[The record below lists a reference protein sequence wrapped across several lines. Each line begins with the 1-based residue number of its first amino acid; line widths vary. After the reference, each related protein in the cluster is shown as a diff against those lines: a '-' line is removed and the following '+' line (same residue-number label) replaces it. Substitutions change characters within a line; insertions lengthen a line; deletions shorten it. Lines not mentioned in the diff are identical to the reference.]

1 MSRIDPIHVTPTTE
15 RKTESSR
22 FGDTLRA
29 AAAGVA
35 DGIASGVGLAAPFVP
50 GGLVLSAAVR
60 GAGRAVSAAASSPS
74 TPGRATGDG
83 GGDVIEATRALQ
95 QEAQSF
101 NLQYLQ
107 IQEGMQRESREFTA
121 LTNVMKVKHDSAKA
135 AINNIH

>member
-60 GAGRAVSAAASSPS
+60 GAGRAVSAAASSS
-74 TPGRATGDG
+74 TAARASAEG

>member
-60 GAGRAVSAAASSPS
+60 GAGRAVSAAASSA
-74 TPGRATGDG
+74 TAARASAEG

>member
-1 MSRIDPIHVTPTTE
+1 MSRIDPVHVTPTTE

-29 AAAGVA
+29 AAGGVIE
-35 DGIASGVGLAAPFVP
+35 GIASGVGLAAPFVP

-60 GAGRAVSAAASSPS
+60 GAGRAVSAAASAPS
-74 TPGRATGDG
+74 PGRAASEG
-83 GGDVIEATRALQ
+83 GGDMIEATRVLQ

-107 IQEGMQRESREFTA
+107 LQEGMQRESREFTA
-121 LTNVMKVKHDSAKA
+121 LTNVMKVKHDSAKS